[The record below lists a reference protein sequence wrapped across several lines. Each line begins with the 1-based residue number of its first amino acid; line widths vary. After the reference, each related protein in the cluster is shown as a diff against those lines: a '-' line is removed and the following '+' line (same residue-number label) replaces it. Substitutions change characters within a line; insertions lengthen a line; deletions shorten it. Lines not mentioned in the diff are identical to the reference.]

1 MWFLALLPFFL
12 QAIAIFIDEFHFH
25 IKRGLP
31 KWERIGHPVD
41 TATVILCMGM
51 VLFVP
56 YTDITLKIYC
66 ALAALSCLMV
76 TKDEFVHKH
85 FCPASENWLHAVLFT
100 LHPLT
105 LITTGFIWPV
115 VQDAAVPKW
124 LTIWLTAPLDLN
136 IFLKIQFSLMILFFI
151 YQVVFWNF
159 IWKEKIAI
167 KY

>member
-1 MWFLALLPFFL
+1 
-12 QAIAIFIDEFHFH
+12 
-25 IKRGLP
+25 
-31 KWERIGHPVD
+31 
-41 TATVILCMGM
+41 
-51 VLFVP
+51 
-56 YTDITLKIYC
+56 
-66 ALAALSCLMV
+66 MV

-85 FCPASENWLHAVLFT
+85 FCPAAENWLHAVLFT

-105 LITTGFIWPV
+105 LIATGFIWPV
-115 VQDAAVPKW
+115 VQNAEVPKW

-167 KY
+167 KH